1 MNRSQVNSFRA
12 TLGLMALPVDPE
24 TEARKAAKRRR
35 LENNRAERAAAN
47 RQMKSIRQKGR

>member
-1 MNRSQVNSFRA
+1 MNRSQANSFRA

-35 LENNRAERAAAN
+35 LENNRAERADAN